1 MSLIGRRRNACAL
14 SKRWKRAIAWALGL
28 IVGGFCLGRCARA
41 QGECV
46 MARSRSRLSSAE
58 ARHWARAAR
67 KTGVWRKAAER
78 ADEELK
84 GASRLA
90 RGHLAA
96 WLGPGR
102 EAYTVEIL
110 PVIAARIGSSS
121 TEREA
126 YTVEILLWGGG

>member
-1 MSLIGRRRNACAL
+1 
-14 SKRWKRAIAWALGL
+14 
-28 IVGGFCLGRCARA
+28 
-41 QGECV
+41 